1 MDSGRA
7 TQVARKPSA
16 PPPVAESNSAH
27 TVRNAGYGL
36 PCSKCKTYFA
46 ADLAACP
53 ICKCSE
59 RVSPTAN
66 ANVQTALSDEHPPDS
81 ATLEQE
87 REKFLRE
94 FKLQV
99 YTEHMQLNAAASL
112 SCSVEANHQ
121 GAFEPAEICKG
132 CYDRLQQRVD
142 QMEAALHMDLK
153 EAAQV
158 IYAAVWSDQSDPNQS
173 YQNAAQALL
182 GELRKRA
189 GITMVMGTMQ
199 PLPH

>member
-1 MDSGRA
+1 MNSGQAVQPARRQSNPAVPA
-7 TQVARKPSA
+7 T
-16 PPPVAESNSAH
+16 AETGNA
-27 TVRNAGYGL
+27 VRNAGYGL
-36 PCSKCKTYFA
+36 PCARCKTYFA
-46 ADLAACP
+46 ADLTACP

-59 RVSPTAN
+59 RISPTAAAAPQN
-66 ANVQTALSDEHPPDS
+66 TLPDEPLPDS

-112 SCSVEANHQ
+112 CCSLESNHQ
-121 GAFEPAEICKG
+121 GAFEPAEVCKG
-132 CYDRLQQRVD
+132 CYDHLQQRVD

-158 IYAAVWSDQSDPNQS
+158 IYSAVWSDQSDPAQS

-182 GELRKRA
+182 AELRKRA
-189 GITMVMGTMQ
+189 GVSFMLGSLQ

>member
-1 MDSGRA
+1 MYCRSSAELKGEPRILVTLAETPNSGASSMDSGRA

-16 PPPVAESNSAH
+16 PPPVTEPNSGH

-46 ADLAACP
+46 ADLTACP
-53 ICKCSE
+53 ICKCSD

-66 ANVQTALSDEHPPDS
+66 ANVQTALADEHPPDS

-99 YTEHMQLNAAASL
+99 YTEH
-112 SCSVEANHQ
+112 
-121 GAFEPAEICKG
+121 
-132 CYDRLQQRVD
+132 
-142 QMEAALHMDLK
+142 
-153 EAAQV
+153 
-158 IYAAVWSDQSDPNQS
+158 
-173 YQNAAQALL
+173 
-182 GELRKRA
+182 
-189 GITMVMGTMQ
+189 
-199 PLPH
+199 